1 MSGREKGF
9 HACGRQMGYEGEIV
23 VGLFQNGVVFDTKAL
38 YIHSLFIII
47 FPRIPNTACKSLF
60 YLSRAILKAGFS
72 LHDSVDGKNGI
83 WYNAYNRAC
92 KENAERKIWKEG
104 AIPGAKG
111 CSKAFCAHPVS

>member
-1 MSGREKGF
+1 MF
-9 HACGRQMGYEGEIV
+9 
-23 VGLFQNGVVFDTKAL
+23 LDTKAL
-38 YIHSLFIII
+38 RIHSLFTVA
-47 FPRIPNTACKSLF
+47 FFRYTHAACKSLF
-60 YLSRAILKAGFS
+60 YLSLAILKAGFPV
-72 LHDSVDGKNGI
+72 HDSVDGKNGI